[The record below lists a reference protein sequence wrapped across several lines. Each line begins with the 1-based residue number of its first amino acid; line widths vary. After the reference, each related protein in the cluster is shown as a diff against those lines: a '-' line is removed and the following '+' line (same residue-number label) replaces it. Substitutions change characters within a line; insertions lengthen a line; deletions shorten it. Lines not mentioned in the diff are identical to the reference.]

1 MSKNIFPIASAIAEP
16 LSYGGRIVAR
26 MACVS
31 NWFTILNINACIFD
45 VLSLVVILV
54 GALDLAGGIRSI
66 ESTFADRS
74 KDRSAKNE
82 QI

>member
-31 NWFTILNINACIFD
+31 NWFTILNINACIFY

-54 GALDLAGGIRSI
+54 YAGGRVGSC
-66 ESTFADRS
+66 RRNS
-74 KDRSAKNE
+74 KH
-82 QI
+82 